1 MTSPDTTATAARPH
15 ATTPGGPGRDEPVAV
30 RLLRR
35 IEDEPR
41 LDGLADRLTGLGRA
55 LTATPGLRD
64 LLLGRP
70 AGHAMHPWL
79 TDVPIGA
86 WTSASVLDLAGGRA
100 ARPAAR
106 RLVGLGVLAAVPTA
120 LTGLAELGHADERA
134 RRVGALHAAGNGAA
148 LALYA
153 ASWLVRR
160 REQHLA
166 GAVLALAGAGAA
178 SASGYLGGHLA
189 IARKVG
195 SRAAAFADSL
205 PAGAGSPTSGAHAPD
220 GTGPLT

>member
-1 MTSPDTTATAARPH
+1 MTTPDTTASAARPQD

-35 IEDEPR
+35 IEEEPR

-55 LTATPGLRD
+55 ITARPALRD
-64 LLLGRP
+64 LLLGRQ

-79 TDVPIGA
+79 TDAPIGA
-86 WTSASVLDLAGGRA
+86 WTSASVLDLVGGPG

-120 LTGLAELGHADERA
+120 VTGLAELGHVDERS
-134 RRVGALHAAGNGAA
+134 RRVGALHAAGNGVA
-148 LALYA
+148 LALYT

-160 REQHLA
+160 REHALV

-189 IARKVG
+189 IARNVG

-205 PAGAGSPTSGAHAPD
+205 PAGADVPSSGAA
-220 GTGPLT
+220 GPLT